1 LRARSSRLV
10 AAIALVLIGLLAAP
24 AGAQEPLPTLPG
36 VDVLPDLPEAPD
48 ETGPI
53 GEVLDGLL
61 DRITDG
67 LADVPYPNVLRL
79 LGEDAV
85 AASVALSEATFDT
98 SEVALIARADLF
110 ADSLSSGA
118 TQGATGAPLLLTH
131 SVLLDSRVRQ
141 ELERLGTKSVVILG
155 LGQAI
160 HPILEERLQT
170 LGYETTRI
178 GGATRVETAL
188 ELAKR
193 LQPQATKAILARGYG
208 ADGSQTF
215 ADALTVGPRAAENE
229 WPLLLTPSDN
239 LRESVATYL
248 TSSSIREVE
257 IVGGTDAVSSRVESQ
272 LQALGITTTRVA
284 GANRNATAVEV
295 AKARGIPT
303 PEDLSRV
310 ILVEGTGEKP
320 VWAPGFASAAHGAVN
335 GAPVLLSAGST
346 LPNETVEY
354 LVSGL
359 PKVNLAIVPL
369 EELLEA
375 SPVLL
380 CATFVDPAACLAASL
395 LLMGQL
401 PEAADLLDL
410 DLSRLPLLSEL
421 LDLVDETAEPLEPI
435 LEPITDPL
443 EPILDPLDPVLDTEL
458 LDSDADLLS

>member
-10 AAIALVLIGLLAAP
+10 AAIALLLIGLLAAP
-24 AGAQEPLPTLPG
+24 ANAQVPTLPG
-36 VDVLPDLPEAPD
+36 VPELPDLPAPLD
-48 ETGPI
+48 ESGPI

-67 LADVPYPNVLRL
+67 LADVPHPNVLRL

-85 AASVALSEATFDT
+85 GASIALSEATFDT
-98 SEVALIARADLF
+98 SDVAVIARADLF

-131 SVLLDSRVRQ
+131 SALLDSRVRR
-141 ELERLGTKSVVILG
+141 ELERLGAKSIVILG
-155 LGQAI
+155 LEQAI
-160 HPILEERLQT
+160 HPVLENRLQS
-170 LGYETTRI
+170 LGYATTRI
-178 GGATRVETAL
+178 GGDTRVETAI

-193 LQPQATKAILARGYG
+193 LQPQATKAILVRGYG

-239 LRESVATYL
+239 LRASVADYL
-248 TSSSIREVE
+248 KSSRIREIE

-272 LQALGITTTRVA
+272 VRALGITTTRVQ
-284 GANRNATAVEV
+284 GPNRNATAIEI

-310 ILVEGTGEKP
+310 ILVEGTGDKP

-335 GAPVLLSAGST
+335 GAPVVLSAGST
-346 LPNETVEY
+346 LPRETIEY

-359 PKVNLAIVPL
+359 PKINLAVVPL

-380 CATFVDPAACLAASL
+380 CASFVDPVACLAASL

-401 PEAADLLDL
+401 PDVADLLNL

-421 LDLVDETAEPLEPI
+421 LDLVDETLA
-435 LEPITDPL
+435 
-443 EPILDPLDPVLDTEL
+443 PILDPIEEVVPVPEVPEVPLPTPEL
-458 LDSDADLLS
+458 PLPPLV

>member
-10 AAIALVLIGLLAAP
+10 AAIALVLVGLLAAP
-24 AGAQEPLPTLPG
+24 ASAQVPLPTLPG
-36 VDVLPDLPEAPD
+36 VDVLPDLPVAPD
-48 ETGPI
+48 ESGPI

-67 LADVPYPNVLRL
+67 LADVPHPNVLRL

-98 SEVALIARADLF
+98 SDVALIARADLF

-131 SVLLDSRVRQ
+131 SALLDTRVRR
-141 ELERLGTKSVVILG
+141 ELERLGAKSVVILG
-155 LGQAI
+155 LEQAI
-160 HPILEERLQT
+160 HPVLEERLQT

-248 TSSSIREVE
+248 RSSRIREVE
-257 IVGGTDAVSSRVESQ
+257 IVGGPDAVSSRVESQ
-272 LQALGITTTRVA
+272 LRALGITTTRVQ
-284 GANRNATAVEV
+284 GANRNATAVEI

-310 ILVEGTGEKP
+310 ILVEGTGDKP

-335 GAPVLLSAGST
+335 GAPILLSAGST
-346 LPNETVEY
+346 LPRETIEY

-359 PKVNLAIVPL
+359 PKINLAVVPI

-375 SPVLL
+375 SPILL
-380 CATFVDPAACLAASL
+380 CASFVDPVACLAASL
-395 LLMGQL
+395 LLMGQI
-401 PEAADLLDL
+401 PDVADLLDL

-421 LDLVDETAEPLEPI
+421 LDLVDETVSPITEPLEPI
-435 LEPITDPL
+435 LDPITDPL
-443 EPILDPLDPVLDTEL
+443 EPILDPVLDPVTGL
-458 LDSDADLLS
+458 LP